1 MHHPFLFII
10 FCVLVTACTQTT
22 PGDRTLLNHA
32 DNLMETHPDSSLLL
46 IKKIS
51 TPKKLSSSD
60 KALYSLLYSQ
70 ALDKCD
76 QYLESDS
83 LIKPAITYYP
93 SGNEAKRAGYAFF
106 YLSRC
111 ERNRGNAQGR
121 AEALIKAMPFANKCK
136 DYKLLG
142 FIYGEKA
149 SIYKEQKQTD
159 SMLYYNELSLY
170 AIQKAGDKRNAVI
183 SLLNIG
189 YGNYLLKKFDIALYY
204 LKIAEHE
211 ANPLNE
217 PLLSSSIYRII
228 GLTYFFK
235 KNYPKALYYTRLS
248 AITSDTYDYDK
259 WTNLAQ
265 IFIKTGELDSARY
278 YLNKCLLS
286 GNKPPIC
293 YQSFQKL
300 AEKQGRFAEALSYAK
315 LAAEAQ
321 DSVNK
326 RTLATSFAGME
337 KKYNY
342 ERVNVENKQLVIKNQ
357 QYAIAAILALL
368 FCLIVIILILIER
381 NRQKKLELRHV
392 ASQNLIREQQL
403 ELQIGQVNKIAL
415 LQKMIQLRLIP
426 GSNLSQIGAQYL
438 KLFGEEQE
446 LVPTNIEEVM
456 QSIELAYPDFLKLLL
471 NRYPSLTPRE
481 IQICCCLKAGF
492 EQSVIL
498 AILEIKS
505 ETYYRHR
512 SKIRQKFGVNFEDKI
527 DQILSAL

>member
-1 MHHPFLFII
+1 MRNLTLFLA
-10 FCVLVTACTQTT
+10 ACLLISCYRTS
-22 PGDRTLLNHA
+22 PGDRTLLNRA
-32 DNLMETHPDSSLLL
+32 DKLMETHPDSSLLL
-46 IKKIS
+46 LKRIS
-51 TPKKLSSSD
+51 TPKKLSSPD

-76 QYLESDS
+76 QYIESDS
-83 LIKPAITYYP
+83 LIKPAINYYP
-93 SGNEAKRAGYAFF
+93 YDNEAKRAGYAFF

-121 AEALIKAMPFANKCK
+121 AEALIKAMPFGHECK
-136 DYKLLG
+136 DYKLMG
-142 FIYGEKA
+142 FIYSEKA
-149 SIYKEQKQTD
+149 TIYKEQNQTD
-159 SMLYYNELSLY
+159 SMLLYNKLALS
-170 AIQKAGDKRNAVI
+170 AFNKAKDKRNSII

-189 YGNYLLKKFDIALYY
+189 YGNYFVSRFDSALYY
-204 LKIAEHE
+204 FKNAEQKAISLH
-211 ANPLNE
+211 E
-217 PLLSSSIYRII
+217 PLLSSSIYRFI
-228 GLTYFFK
+228 GLIYYYKSNNTL
-235 KNYPKALYYTRLS
+235 ALSYAQLS
-248 AITSDTYDYDK
+248 AVTSDTYDYSK
-259 WTNLAQ
+259 WTTLAR
-265 IFIKTGELDSARY
+265 IFIKKGEQDSARF
-278 YLNKCLLS
+278 YLNKCLQT
-286 GNKPPIC
+286 GNKPPVC
-293 YQSFQKL
+293 YQLFQEL
-300 AEKQGRFAEALSYAK
+300 AEKQEKFAEALSYAK

-357 QYAIAAILALL
+357 RYAIVAIVALL

-381 NRQKKLELRHV
+381 NRKKKLELRHV
-392 ASQNLIREQQL
+392 ESQNLIREQQL
-403 ELQIGQVNKIAL
+403 ELQTGQINKIEL

-446 LVPTNIEEVM
+446 LVPTNIEEVI
-456 QSIELAYPDFLKLLL
+456 QSIDLAYPDFSKLLVSH
-471 NRYPSLTPRE
+471 YPSLTPRE
-481 IQICCCLKAGF
+481 IQICCCLKVGF

-498 AILEIKS
+498 AILDIKS

-527 DQILSAL
+527 DQILATL

>member
-1 MHHPFLFII
+1 MRHPFLFII

-32 DNLMETHPDSSLLL
+32 DKLMETRYDSSLLL
-46 IKKIS
+46 LKKIS
-51 TPKKLSSSD
+51 SPKNLSSSD
-60 KALYSLLYSQ
+60 RALYSLLYSQ

-76 QYLESDS
+76 QYIESDS
-83 LIKPAITYYP
+83 LIKPAINYYS

-121 AEALIKAMPFANKCK
+121 AEALIKAMPFALKCK

-142 FIYGEKA
+142 FIYGDKA
-149 SIYKEQKQTD
+149 TIYDEQKQID
-159 SMLYYNELSLY
+159 SMLYYHKLALSAL
-170 AIQKAGDKRNAVI
+170 QKANDKRNCVVC
-183 SLLNIG
+183 LLDIG
-189 YGNYLLKKFDIALYY
+189 YSYFLQLRFDTALYY
-204 LKIAEHE
+204 MKTAENE
-211 ANPLNE
+211 ASTLYE
-217 PLLSSSIYRII
+217 PLLYTSIYRNIS
-228 GLTYFFK
+228 LTYYC
-235 KNYPKALYYTRLS
+235 KNNYTEALYYSRLS
-248 AITSDTYDYDK
+248 TKTSDVYDYNK
-259 WTNLAQ
+259 WSNLAQ
-265 IFIKTGELDSARY
+265 IFIKMGELDSAHF
-278 YLNKCLLS
+278 YLNKCLQS
-286 GNKPPIC
+286 SNKPPEC
-293 YQSFQKL
+293 FQLLQEVAK
-300 AEKQGRFAEALSYAK
+300 KQGKFIEALSYAK

-342 ERVNVENKQLVIKNQ
+342 ERVNVENKQLIIKNQ

-368 FCLIVIILILIER
+368 LCLSVIILILIER
-381 NRQKKLELRHV
+381 NRKKKLELRHV
-392 ASQNLIREQQL
+392 ESQNLIREQQL
-403 ELQIGQVNKIAL
+403 ELQTGQINKIAL

-456 QSIELAYPDFLKLLL
+456 QSIELAYPDFSRLLVS
-471 NRYPSLTPRE
+471 RYPSLTPRE
-481 IQICCCLKAGF
+481 IQICSCLKAGF

-498 AILEIKS
+498 AILDIKS